1 MTAQGMTVQKGNPVS
16 LFGFGGWSSALVGL
30 LLSLLATGAGQLVT
44 AEERSGLWQPPRT
57 PSAREASGRWQA
69 PSGGTGQGGPAEAE
83 QVTPPRPT
91 PGMPPPR
98 PAPGAPGGGLFV
110 TYVSPSDP
118 EYRELA
124 TVLRESQG
132 LDEIIQTVN
141 EVFIF
146 PRLEVVFDLCGV
158 DNAFYDSSS
167 RRIILCY
174 EMVAALVE
182 GFREDETLS
191 DDEVGEKVIA
201 SLIWTFFHELGHAA
215 VDIFDL
221 PITGNEED
229 AVDRFATLILLS
241 GPDDEEFDI
250 AERAIGAWDLATAES
265 LEDLDFADEHPVS
278 EQRWHTMAC
287 LMVGSNP
294 RRYEHLVGAA
304 GLPAERAE
312 GCPAEYDKL
321 SRSWE
326 KLMRPHLR
334 EGRGGADESGSPA
347 RAAAAARPQ

>member
-1 MTAQGMTVQKGNPVS
+1 M
-16 LFGFGGWSSALVGL
+16 
-30 LLSLLATGAGQLVT
+30 
-44 AEERSGLWQPPRT
+44 
-57 PSAREASGRWQA
+57 
-69 PSGGTGQGGPAEAE
+69 
-83 QVTPPRPT
+83 
-91 PGMPPPR
+91 
-98 PAPGAPGGGLFV
+98 
-110 TYVSPSDP
+110 
-118 EYRELA
+118 
-124 TVLRESQG
+124 LRESQG
-132 LDEIIQTVN
+132 LDEIVQTVN

-167 RRIILCY
+167 QRIILCY
-174 EMVAALVE
+174 EMVAALAD
-182 GFREDETLS
+182 GFGEDETLS
-191 DDEVGEKVIA
+191 DDEIGEQVIA

-215 VDIFDL
+215 VDLFDL

-241 GPDDEEFDI
+241 GPEDEEFDI

-278 EQRWHTMAC
+278 EQRWYTMAC

-294 RRYEHLVGAA
+294 RRYEHLVGDE

-312 GCPAEYDKL
+312 GCPAEYEKM

-326 KLMRPHLR
+326 RLMSPHLR
-334 EGRGGADESGSPA
+334 ESAPEGHGVVPNPRV
-347 RAAAAARPQ
+347 AAAARPSGKPEPRPRRPSSRLAGA